1 MDFMH
6 RDEQKLDD
14 QSAMAMV
21 RNSDRKDYGGW
32 DHFNTMLK
40 LVLDKKERE

>member
-1 MDFMH
+1 MDFMQW
-6 RDEQKLDD
+6 DEQKLDD

-21 RNSDRKDYGGW
+21 RTSDRKDYGGW

-40 LVLDKKERE
+40 LVLDKEERE

>member
-1 MDFMH
+1 MDFKH
-6 RDEQKLDD
+6 REEQKLDD

-21 RNSDRKDYGGW
+21 RNSDRKDNGGW

-40 LVLDKKERE
+40 LVLDKEERE